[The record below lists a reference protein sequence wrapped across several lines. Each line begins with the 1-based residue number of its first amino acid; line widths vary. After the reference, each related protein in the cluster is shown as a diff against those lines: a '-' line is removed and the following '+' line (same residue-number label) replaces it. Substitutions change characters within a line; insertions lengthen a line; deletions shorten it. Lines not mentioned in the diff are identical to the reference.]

1 MIYVVVKN
9 VNQELNQPNVPL
21 VKVPV
26 LLILDKVQCKFRW
39 VVILV
44 MEKELLFLILALIV
58 EELVLLIEHKKNK

>member
-1 MIYVVVKN
+1 MYVVVKN
-9 VNQELNQPNVPL
+9 ANQELNQPNVPL

-26 LLILDKVQCKFRW
+26 LLILDKVQCKSRW

>member
-1 MIYVVVKN
+1 MYVVVKN
-9 VNQELNQPNVPL
+9 ANQELNQPNVPL

-26 LLILDKVQCKFRW
+26 LLILDKVQCKSRW

-44 MEKELLFLILALIV
+44 MEKELLSLILALIV

>member
-1 MIYVVVKN
+1 MYVVVKN
-9 VNQELNQPNVPL
+9 ANQELNQPNVPL

-44 MEKELLFLILALIV
+44 MEKELLSLILALIV

>member
-1 MIYVVVKN
+1 MYVVVKN
-9 VNQELNQPNVPL
+9 ANQELNQPNVPL

-26 LLILDKVQCKFRW
+26 LLILDKVQCKFKW

>member
-1 MIYVVVKN
+1 MYVVVKN

-26 LLILDKVQCKFRW
+26 LLILDKVQCKFKW

>member
-1 MIYVVVKN
+1 MYVVVKN